1 MLKMKRMTAFLMSAL
16 LMGSAVYAPVMA
28 AEIPAD
34 DAAEVSVIE
43 EVPEAEESA
52 EEAEI
57 EVTEEPQVQQSS
69 EEAMASGNR
78 RNSFAEEGE
87 YQTSYK
93 LGDEV
98 TLPVNVYNSSSS
110 LTFEWAMGYCELN
123 DENGPSVYSSVGNS
137 TSSYTFT
144 PDKIGVYY
152 FRCSVGYGEQWD
164 SLSFA
169 FDVLNHIIVEGADED
184 DVITVQANAGED
196 TVLEINAHAADGSAL
211 TYAWYDEEWNS
222 IPAETSNRLTVRVE
236 DSCEY
241 YCEIAAQDGLTDYGD
256 EPMTYTSI
264 RFDVNVSGHKHTYG
278 DWVVTKEAT
287 CTEDG
292 TQERVCSGCGNV
304 ETEVIPAGHK
314 WNWEYTIDKMPTDT
328 EEGYMSIHCMVCDA
342 IREGS
347 TVVLP
352 VLVGEWHQDLNGWWY
367 DNGDGTYAKN
377 EFKVINGATYYFDRY
392 GYMVTGWEKIGGKW
406 YMFNGSGVMQ
416 TGWQQIY
423 GAWFYFNE
431 NGTMQ
436 TGWKQIDGLWYY
448 FSESGAMVT
457 NWQKLGG
464 VWYYFNASGAM
475 VTGWQS
481 SGGKWYYLGESG
493 AMQTGWQ
500 KIDNVWYY
508 FASNGVMQTGWQ
520 KLGGVWYHFDGSGAM
535 QTGFQDIGGA
545 TYYFDEN
552 GAMKTGWQQI
562 DGNWYDFDASGAMIR
577 GRWVGNY
584 YLTESGVMA
593 TNQWID
599 GKYYVG
605 PDGLWIPGYTE

>member
-1 MLKMKRMTAFLMSAL
+1 MFKTKRMTAFLMSAI
-16 LMGSAVYAPVMA
+16 LMGAAVYAPVMA

-78 RNSFAEEGE
+78 RNSFAEEGD

-98 TLPVNVYNSSSS
+98 TLPVVVYNSSSP

-123 DENGPSVYSSVGNS
+123 DENGPSVYNSVGNS
-137 TSSYTFT
+137 SSSYTFT

-169 FDVLNHIIVEGADED
+169 FAVLNHIIVEGADED

-211 TYAWYDEEWNS
+211 TYAWYDEDWNS

-256 EPMTYTSI
+256 EPMTYTLI
-264 RFDVNVSGHKHTYG
+264 RFDVNVSGHKHSYG
-278 DWVVTKEAT
+278 NWVVTKEAT

-292 TQERVCSGCGNV
+292 SRERVCSGCGNV

-352 VLVGEWHQDLNGWWY
+352 VLVGEWHQNLNGWWY

-377 EFKVINGATYYFDRY
+377 EFKVIDGATYYFDKY
-392 GYMVTGWEKIGGKW
+392 GYMVTGWEKIDGKW

-416 TGWQQIY
+416 TGWQKIY
-423 GAWFYFNE
+423 GAWFYFDE
-431 NGTMQ
+431 NGVMK
-436 TGWKQIDGLWYY
+436 TGWELIDGKWYY

-457 NWQKLGG
+457 SWQKLGG
-464 VWYYFNASGAM
+464 VWYFFDAGGAM

-500 KIDNVWYY
+500 KIDDVWYY